1 MITTSL
7 QCSRC
12 RWVSYAYVSWF
23 FFSNIFDL
31 TIPCVQTFTIVI
43 KLNIL
48 FLKFSINGKHCIGFH
63 HRWTWQVRCT
73 ITKEIFT
80 SVTSILL
87 YLSLTLLYFYKTV
100 TYYILS
106 FTKIQLQGYIRLS
119 YILIEPCSLHALWS
133 FKNIKPTAVNKTN
146 RSPPLSCHNYECM

>member
-12 RWVSYAYVSWF
+12 RWVSYTYVSWVF

-48 FLKFSINGKHCIGFH
+48 FLKFPSNGKHCIGFH

-73 ITKEIFT
+73 ITKEIST
-80 SVTSILL
+80 PVTSILL

-106 FTKIQLQGYIRLS
+106 FTKIQLQGYPRLS
-119 YILIEPCSLHALWS
+119 YILIESCSLHAVWS
-133 FKNIKPTAVNKTN
+133 FKNIKTYCCQQNKQV
-146 RSPPLSCHNYECM
+146 SSS

>member
-1 MITTSL
+1 MSKLYICL
-7 QCSRC
+7 L
-12 RWVSYAYVSWF
+12 F
-23 FFSNIFDL
+23 FFKQYIWFNHPLCTDVYH
-31 TIPCVQTFTIVI
+31 CI

-48 FLKFSINGKHCIGFH
+48 FLKFPSNGKHCNGFH
-63 HRWTWQVRCT
+63 HRWTWQIRCI

-80 SVTSILL
+80 SVISILL
-87 YLSLTLLYFYKTV
+87 YLSLALLYFYKTV

-106 FTKIQLQGYIRLS
+106 FTKIQLQVYLRLS

-146 RSPPLSCHNYECM
+146 RSPHPSCHNYECM